1 MDIVSLLEKKPFLTR
16 SPGDAHL
23 CLSPVSL
30 YRQVRQQMSVA
41 FSKTA
46 LSRDQAKSEFF
57 LNSVIANSGVK
68 NANTQLVCS
77 ENQCGYL
84 TETQWCV

>member
-30 YRQVRQQMSVA
+30 YRQVRQQMSV
-41 FSKTA
+41 A